1 MSDSGLAAS
10 ALKIGL
16 VVNPMAGIG
25 GAVGLQGSDGSAL
38 QREALKRHGVP
49 RGPERLTVFFRALA
63 QRLPA
68 QSSAITWLTWGGA
81 MGADALNAAGLSAQV
96 FGTPDPHSTAT
107 DTRQAIEILCASG
120 IDLLVFVGGDGT
132 ARDVLASVSEQTC
145 VLGLPAGVKMH
156 SGVFA
161 ISPVAAAEIV
171 VGLVQGQLIGRM
183 ARDVRDYVPNTRSPA
198 MDSRAAVVT
207 KRYGELWVPEAV
219 GYLQQMKV
227 GGKEDEGL
235 VLQEIASYFVD
246 HPDRYQDKALVLGP
260 GSTNMAIKQA
270 LGLNGTLLG
279 CDVLMPNGRT
289 LENATQEQL
298 LTLSADYPLHVVISF
313 TRHQGFLLGRGNQQ
327 LSPEV
332 MQGLNWKQDVTVL
345 GSRSKLDT
353 LAQRPMLVDTGDASL
368 DATLSGLV
376 SVLAGYDD
384 YLLYRVS
391 NTLLPDASLPDT
403 PLPDPS

>member
-1 MSDSGLAAS
+1 MSDSRLASS

-25 GAVGLQGSDGSAL
+25 GAVGLQGSDGPAL

-49 RGPERLTVFFRALA
+49 RGPERLAVFFHALTE
-63 QRLPA
+63 RVPGEPA
-68 QSSAITWLTWGGA
+68 GVKWLTWGGA
-81 MGADALNAAGLSAQV
+81 MGADALDAAGVTAQV
-96 FGTPDPHSTAT
+96 LGAPDPHSTAT
-107 DTRQAIEILCASG
+107 DTRLAIERLCASG

-161 ISPVAAAEIV
+161 ISPVAAAEV
-171 VGLVQGQLIGRM
+171 VAGLVQGQLIGRM
-183 ARDVRDYVPNTRSPA
+183 ARDVRDYVPNTESPA
-198 MDSRAAVVT
+198 TDAHAAVVT
-207 KRYGELWVPEAV
+207 KRYGELWVPEAA

-235 VLQEIASYFVD
+235 VMQEIASYFLD
-246 HPDRYQDKALVLGP
+246 HPQLYQDKALVLGP
-260 GSTNMAIKQA
+260 GSTNLAIKQA

-279 CDVLMPNGRT
+279 CDVLMPDGDF

-298 LTLSADYPLHVVISF
+298 LALSTDHPLHVVISF

-332 MQGLNWKQDVTVL
+332 MQGLNWKQNVTVL

-353 LAQRPMLVDTGDASL
+353 LARRPLLVDTGSATL
-368 DATLSGLV
+368 DAGLCGLV

-391 NTLLPDASLPDT
+391 NTLLPDASLLET
-403 PLPDPS
+403 PLPDRS

>member
-1 MSDSGLAAS
+1 
-10 ALKIGL
+10 
-16 VVNPMAGIG
+16 
-25 GAVGLQGSDGSAL
+25 
-38 QREALKRHGVP
+38 
-49 RGPERLTVFFRALA
+49 
-63 QRLPA
+63 
-68 QSSAITWLTWGGA
+68 

-132 ARDVLASVSEQTC
+132 ARDGCWLSVSEQTC

-235 VLQEIASYFVD
+235 VVQEIASYFVD

-289 LENATQEQL
+289 LEKRHPGAVVDAERRLPTACGDQL
-298 LTLSADYPLHVVISF
+298 HTSSGFFCLGVAISNSA
-313 TRHQGFLLGRGNQQ
+313 
-327 LSPEV
+327 PEV